1 MKANE
6 EFNPVC
12 VFLFQLFS
20 GMEIKT
26 KITTPL
32 LSKKISKTV
41 TLFSFAHT
49 TALYESKV

>member
-12 VFLFQLFS
+12 ILLFQLLS
-20 GMEIKT
+20 GMQIRM
-26 KITTPL
+26 KITTPH

-41 TLFSFAHT
+41 TLFSFART
-49 TALYESKV
+49 TALYESRV